1 MPYTVYR
8 KLDAKDQLAFHGI
21 VPSLIAAITLANFPS
36 HLAYS
41 LVGITSSTTYRD
53 HAIPGDIAMV
63 CQRVE
68 TRTGPTLVTILKVRR
83 LEFMFAGD

>member
-8 KLDAKDQLAFHGI
+8 KLETKDRLALDGN
-21 VPSLIAAITLANFPS
+21 VPSLIAAITLANLPS

-41 LVGITSSTTYRD
+41 LVVITSSMTYRD

-68 TRTGPTLVTILKVRR
+68 TRTGATLVTILKVRR